1 MINIAIDGHVGSGKS
16 TLAKG
21 LAKKLGF
28 DMFDTGA
35 IYRGLACEFMKRG
48 LGEPNQEKI
57 ENFINSIDLK
67 IEFIDDIEHV
77 YVNGFDYTPYLRLEE
92 TSVMAGKVS
101 PFIILR
107 KKVLEIQREFA
118 KTHNVVMEGR
128 DIGTEVLPNA
138 DYKFFV
144 TASEEVRAKRRFD
157 QMKGKP
163 NAPTYEDV
171 LRDLRERDFRD
182 EHREVS
188 PLKPAKD
195 SIIIDSS
202 NQTLDETI
210 QKCLEII
217 KINEQNLKKVF

>member
-21 LAKKLGF
+21 LAKRLGF
-28 DMFDTGA
+28 NIFDTGA
-35 IYRGLACEFMKRG
+35 VYRGLACEFMRRG
-48 LGEPNQEKI
+48 LGEPNQRKI
-57 ENFINSIDLK
+57 EKFINTVDIK
-67 IEFIDDIEHV
+67 IEFIDEVEHV
-77 YVNGFDYTPYLRLEE
+77 FVNDFDYTPYLRLEE

-101 PFIILR
+101 PF
-107 KKVLEIQREFA
+107 KVLRAKVLSLQRDFA

-138 DYKFFV
+138 DFKFFV

-157 QMKGKP
+157 QIKDKP
-163 NAPTYEDV
+163 NAPTYEEV
-171 LRDLRERDFRD
+171 LRDLRDRDYRD

-202 NQTLDETI
+202 NQTLEQTI
-210 QKCLEII
+210 EKCLEII
-217 KINEQNLKKVF
+217 KTNEQN